1 MVLSHNRSDLTRFD
15 LRNALRGAVAGIVV
29 TLGLAA
35 ASPGQATQYFL
46 QNSSMN
52 TSRTAH
58 INGPNGYHAYTYIAP
73 IKFITYEGTGATP
86 QTGATSGAFDMV
98 AFCVDIF
105 HSISLGNVNLKYD
118 DTYDLTTNSKYLTS
132 TPFTGATVLS
142 GVQKLQVGRL
152 VNYGTL
158 VFNEAPNTTDKVNK
172 LAGLQ
177 GAIWQVINPGY
188 SVVSSTAG
196 VNSYTSAFSGANY
209 TAGLTGHGLVH
220 SGITFI
226 TETGK
231 YGTNRAH
238 QSFAV
243 AAVPEPATWAVMI
256 VGFGMA
262 GAMLR
267 RRRLV
272 PVRATV

>member
-1 MVLSHNRSDLTRFD
+1 LYQFGSISTQTHPRVLI
-15 LRNALRGAVAGIVV
+15 RGALAAM
-29 TLGLAA
+29 TLAMSLAA
-35 ASPGQATQYFL
+35 AGPGQAAQYFL

-52 TSRTAH
+52 TSRTAN
-58 INGPNGYHAYTYIAP
+58 IDGPNGYHAYTYIAP
-73 IKFITYEGTGATP
+73 IKFRTYEGTGATP
-86 QTGATSGAFDMV
+86 QTGATSGPFDMV

-105 HSISLGNVNLKYD
+105 HGIGLGNVNLKYD
-118 DTYDLTTNSKYLTS
+118 DSYDLTTNSKYQS
-132 TPFTGATVLS
+132 NTPFVGATLLTA
-142 GVQKLQVGRL
+142 QQRLQVGRL

-158 VFNEAPNTTDKVNK
+158 VFNQAPNSIDKTNR

-196 VNSYTSAFSGANY
+196 VNAFTATFTGANY
-209 TAGLTGHGLVH
+209 AANLTGYGHVH
-220 SGITFI
+220 SGIKFI

-256 VGFGMA
+256 TGFGMA
-262 GAMLR
+262 GAALR
-267 RRRLV
+267 RRRGTLV
-272 PVRATV
+272 PVRI

>member
-1 MVLSHNRSDLTRFD
+1 MSHNRSVSRRFD
-15 LRNALRGAVAGIVV
+15 PRTAVRGAVAATVM
-29 TLGLAA
+29 TLSLAA
-35 ASPGQATQYFL
+35 ASPGHATQYFL

-58 INGPNGYHAYTYIAP
+58 INGPNNFHAYTYIAP
-73 IKFITYEGTGATP
+73 IKFVTYEGTGATP
-86 QTGATSGAFDMV
+86 QTGATSGAFDML

-118 DTYDLTTNSKYLTS
+118 DQYDLTTNSKYLTS
-132 TPFTGATVLS
+132 TPFVGATVLS
-142 GVQKLQVGRL
+142 GGQKLQVGRL

-158 VFNEAPNTTDKVNK
+158 LFNQAPSSADKVNK

-196 VNSYTSAFSGANY
+196 VNSYTSTYSSANY
-209 TAGLTGHGLVH
+209 LASLTGYGHVN

-231 YGTNRAH
+231 YGTNRAR

-256 VGFGMA
+256 MGFGMA

-267 RRRLV
+267 RRRLI
-272 PVRATV
+272 PVRVAV